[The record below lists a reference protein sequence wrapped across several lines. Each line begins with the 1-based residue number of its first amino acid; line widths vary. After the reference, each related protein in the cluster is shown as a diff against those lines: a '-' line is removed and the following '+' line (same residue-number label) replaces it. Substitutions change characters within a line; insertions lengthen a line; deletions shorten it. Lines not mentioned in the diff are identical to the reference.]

1 MLYTLIDGNVDL
13 DVLSTMWPKNWND
26 VQLLLKEEGFEDA
39 QEYFICFCRT
49 EKVIKRNNKT
59 HTKFVYSGNYSVMDN
74 KDACCTHCGNKGYIK
89 YYYLGLESKIK
100 NWFKTETMC
109 QKMLSH
115 WNEKEHWLG
124 REESWPLKQEF
135 WDGQRWI
142 DLQWFWDPSKVWPL
156 PTLCIY
162 CSAVISVD
170 HLTASPEGIDNL
182 KIVTCPGCFETFH
195 HDIEMARGSPLNLA
209 LIGHWD
215 GWQPFGTSFRG
226 CGSFE
231 VSIANMRK
239 SDRCHVEEVYVVGFV
254 PCSELPKDL
263 PEYLDPFLKPLTDD
277 LSKGFISGY
286 KVPYPLQFTSDEF
299 NSSETEI
306 IRLLLLCWTGDHP
319 GQCEVGKF
327 LNQGKCG
334 CRREKLQGQQLQ
346 NSSNNHYYYG
356 SNRYYVRYPWEKR
369 QIEHELENLY
379 DIENETRTSVRK
391 AMSSEL
397 GFTGISLLHKVLYP
411 LYQFD
416 VTRHMVYDVY
426 HTIPLNVVKNQLT
439 RLLELE
445 VVDTEYLDKQIKDF
459 PWSKELRDGRL
470 PRPVGKE
477 CKGIGHWKAEGLQKF
492 SFPMTPSIFEDK
504 FQDDEE
510 FQIQTLV
517 SRLTELHFYSGR
529 LGWTDEMIN
538 VHLKLARRLNILVEE
553 LQGLHMC
560 TISLHNLLHVHEDII
575 NFSACDNYWC
585 AVFERAVKHYVK
597 KSHNCKGIER
607 TFASSEARREFLKS
621 LGGTEVATEL
631 GKHDVIQVSWF

>member
-1 MLYTLIDGNVDL
+1 
-13 DVLSTMWPKNWND
+13 
-26 VQLLLKEEGFEDA
+26 
-39 QEYFICFCRT
+39 
-49 EKVIKRNNKT
+49 
-59 HTKFVYSGNYSVMDN
+59 MDQ
-74 KDACCTHCGNKGYIK
+74 KDSLCTHCGNKGYLK
-89 YYYLGLESKIK
+89 YYYLGLESKVK

-124 REESWPLKQEF
+124 REESWPLKKEF
-135 WDGQRWI
+135 WDGQRWM

-156 PTLCIY
+156 PALCVH
-162 CSAVISVD
+162 CGAVVSVD
-170 HLTASPEGIDNL
+170 HLTTSPDGVNNL
-182 KIVTCPGCFETFH
+182 KTVTCPECFETFLH
-195 HDIEMARGSPLNLA
+195 SIEMARGSPLNLA
-209 LIGHWD
+209 LIAHWD

-231 VSIANMRK
+231 VSVANMTKR
-239 SDRCHVEEVYVVGFV
+239 DRCHVEEVYVVGFV
-254 PCSELPKDL
+254 PCSDLPKDL
-263 PEYLDPFLKPLTDD
+263 PEYLDPFLKPLVDD

-286 KVPYPLQFTSDEF
+286 NIPYPLQFSSGEF
-299 NSSETEI
+299 HSSPIEN

-334 CRREKLQGQQLQ
+334 CRREKLQGQQLE

-356 SNRYYVRYPWEKR
+356 SNRFYFRHPCEKR
-369 QIEHELENLY
+369 QIEQELENLY
-379 DIENETRTSVRK
+379 DIENETRTTVRK
-391 AMSSEL
+391 AMSSKL

-411 LYQFD
+411 LYKFD
-416 VTRHMVYDVY
+416 VTKHMVYDVY

-445 VVDTEYLDKQIKDF
+445 MVDTEYLDKQIKDF
-459 PWSKELRDGRL
+459 PSSKELMDGRL

-492 SFPMTPSIFEDK
+492 SFPMTTCIFEDK

-529 LGWTDEMIN
+529 QGWTDEMIN
-538 VHLKLARRLNILVEE
+538 VHFKLAWRLNVLVEE
-553 LQGLHMC
+553 LQGLQMC
-560 TISLHNLLHVHEDII
+560 TISLHNLIHIHEDII
-575 NFSACDNYWC
+575 NFAACDNYWC

-621 LGGTEVATEL
+621 LGGTEAVSDL
-631 GKHDVIQVSWF
+631 GKHDVIQVRFQVLNIFTFIWYVQYS